1 MAKKTIAERLA
12 QLEAQKKTLQA
23 RLAKQERTQDTRRK
37 VLLGAFLLYR
47 LENDRDF
54 GPTLKEWV
62 RRELPGFLVRPDD
75 KTLFA
80 ELLTGAPAPS
90 SPPPTA
96 DSPPASPDFTKM
108 AIADLT
114 ETELLP

>member
-23 RLAKQERTQDTRRK
+23 RLAKQERAQDTRRK
-37 VLLGAFLLYR
+37 VLLGAFLLHR

-54 GPTLKEWV
+54 GPVLKDWV
-62 RRELPGFLVRPDD
+62 RRELPSFLVRPDD
-75 KTLFA
+75 KALFA
-80 ELLTGAPAPS
+80 ELLTGTPAASSAPS
-90 SPPPTA
+90 AATPSPSSSEFSISA
-96 DSPPASPDFTKM
+96 LANLS
-108 AIADLT
+108 

>member
-37 VLLGAFLLYR
+37 VLLGAFLLHR

-62 RRELPGFLVRPDD
+62 RRELPGFLTRPDD

-80 ELLTGAPAPS
+80 ELLSGEPAPLSTPPAAAPTPS
-90 SPPPTA
+90 SP
-96 DSPPASPDFTKM
+96 DFSTLGL
-108 AIADLT
+108 ADLT

>member
-1 MAKKTIAERLA
+1 
-12 QLEAQKKTLQA
+12 
-23 RLAKQERTQDTRRK
+23 
-37 VLLGAFLLYR
+37 
-47 LENDRDF
+47 
-54 GPTLKEWV
+54 V

-90 SPPPTA
+90 APPPTA
-96 DSPPASPDFTKM
+96 DPPPSSPDFTKM